1 MYDVCIVGAGIAG
14 TSLAAVLGKKNF
26 KVALIEQNWNEKED
40 IVGELLQPGG
50 VRKLRE
56 LKLEEALRNIDAQ
69 PICGYAI
76 SLDDNWLALEYPKS
90 SDEKSI
96 IGYGFKYRRFIQN
109 LRNLCQSNKNVD
121 CIQGKVTRLIE
132 KSDQI
137 SGVEVRSNGSLAA
150 SINSNLTVISQGGM
164 KTLSRSLSQSNTSMS
179 GYMLGLK
186 IKNSELPFHGRGHV
200 ILADQSPILSY
211 PISSDEIRVLIDFN
225 IEETSLKGEALT
237 KYLLERILP
246 QMPEQLREGFEIS
259 VKEGKFKA
267 KPTCQL
273 SARPILKDGV
283 MLLGDSL
290 NMRHPITG
298 GGMTVA
304 LTDVKALVD
313 KLVELKRLDSQKL
326 VRKSIR
332 QFYLNRYKL
341 NATLNILALALYQV
355 FRHKILK
362 IAFYEYL
369 RKNESNA
376 YEPMS
381 ILSGISRGKRV
392 LLRNF
397 LAVAGFSFFI
407 SKVSNHTTVNLWKSI
422 RVYWDSLMILY
433 PLILNEI
440 PRVYQK
446 KCYSNINA
454 KIKSGHEI
462 KQKTHKKPERT
473 GSRYRAKWKFLVWSR
488 IK

>member
-1 MYDVCIVGAGIAG
+1 
-14 TSLAAVLGKKNF
+14 
-26 KVALIEQNWNEKED
+26 
-40 IVGELLQPGG
+40 
-50 VRKLRE
+50 
-56 LKLEEALRNIDAQ
+56 
-69 PICGYAI
+69 
-76 SLDDNWLALEYPKS
+76 
-90 SDEKSI
+90 
-96 IGYGFKYRRFIQN
+96 
-109 LRNLCQSNKNVD
+109 
-121 CIQGKVTRLIE
+121 
-132 KSDQI
+132 
-137 SGVEVRSNGSLAA
+137 
-150 SINSNLTVISQGGM
+150 
-164 KTLSRSLSQSNTSMS
+164 
-179 GYMLGLK
+179 MLGLK

-200 ILADQSPILSY
+200 ILADKSPILSY
-211 PISSDEIRVLIDFN
+211 PISSDEIRVLIDIN
-225 IEETSLKGEALT
+225 IEETPLKGEALR

-246 QMPEQLREGFEIS
+246 QMPEQLREGFETS
-259 VKEGKFKA
+259 VKKGKFKA

-273 SARPILKDGV
+273 SSRPILKDGV

-304 LTDVKALVD
+304 LTDVKALAD
-313 KLVELKRLDSQKL
+313 KLVELRRLDSQKL

-341 NATLNILALALYQV
+341 NATLNILAFALYQV

-376 YEPMS
+376 NEPMS
-381 ILSGISRGKRV
+381 ILSGISRSKRV

-397 LAVAGFSFFI
+397 LAVAGYSFFN
-407 SKVSNHTTVNLWKSI
+407 SNVSNHTKVNLWKSI
-422 RVYWDSLMILY
+422 QVFWDSLLIIY

-446 KCYSNINA
+446 KYYSGINI

-462 KQKTHKKPERT
+462 KQKMHKKPERT
-473 GSRYRAKWKFLVWSR
+473 GSRYRAKRKFLVWSR